1 MPARVRRSIL
11 AFLLLL
17 LFSAFSSIGYAVPAR
32 AAVDAEAAR
41 SEAEAVFQRALSTA
55 LASVGELVPVSSMAL
70 APTSVPE
77 VLAPTSVPVVLAPTS
92 APTSVPT
99 IVATT
104 TTYRVALQVGHW
116 KNNELPP
123 QLSSLAGNTGAS
135 GGGRRE
141 VDVNMDVANRVAKL
155 LRDAGVTVDVLP
167 ATVPTGYTADAFV
180 ALHADGNSSN
190 QARGFKISTRWR
202 STVAAQDALLVGLL
216 TEQYRAATGLP
227 EDDGV
232 TRNMRGYYAYAPFHP
247 NYRVSNFTPG
257 AIVEMGFMSNAADR
271 HVMFNETDKVAS
283 GIAQGIL
290 LYLKAAYPNPAGART
305 YGYGIVDGDI
315 DPNAP
320 WFRRSTPGQGQQPR
334 PPAQTLQQGNW
345 QVYVLAKSA
354 LDVYGGPGGTG
365 GVVARL
371 PKGQPYHATARKG
384 DYYQVVLPDGKS
396 GWVHRNFLVI
406 QS

>member
-1 MPARVRRSIL
+1 MPALVRRSIL
-11 AFLLLL
+11 AFLLLV
-17 LFSAFSSIGYAVPAR
+17 LFSALSAPGNTLPAR

-41 SEAEAVFQRALSTA
+41 SQATSVFQRALSTA
-55 LASVGELVPVSSMAL
+55 LASLGALAPASAMAL
-70 APTSVPE
+70 APTSVPT
-77 VLAPTSVPVVLAPTS
+77 ASPTSVPSLVS
-92 APTSVPT
+92 
-99 IVATT
+99 TT
-104 TTYRVALQVGHW
+104 TTYRVAIQVGHW
-116 KNNELPP
+116 KNNELPE
-123 QLSSLAGNTGAS
+123 QLSSLEGNTGAS

-155 LRDAGVTVDVLP
+155 LRDAGVTVEVLP

-180 ALHADGNSSN
+180 AIHADGNSSN

-202 STVAAQDALLVGLL
+202 STVAAQDAMLVDLL

-257 AIVEMGFMSNAADR
+257 AIVEMGFMTNATDR
-271 HVMFNETDKVAS
+271 QVMFNETDKVAS

-290 LYLKAAYPNPAGART
+290 RYLKAAYPNPAGVRT
-305 YGYGIVDGDI
+305 FGYGLVDGDI

-320 WFRRSTPGQGQQPR
+320 WFRRPTPGQGQQAR
-334 PPAQTLQQGNW
+334 PSAQTIQQGDW
-345 QVYVLAKSA
+345 QVYVLAKAA

-365 GVVARL
+365 GVVARI
-371 PKGQPYHATARKG
+371 PKGRPYHATARKG
-384 DYYQVVLPDGKS
+384 DYYQVDLPGGKT
-396 GWVHRNFLVI
+396 GWVHRNFIVI